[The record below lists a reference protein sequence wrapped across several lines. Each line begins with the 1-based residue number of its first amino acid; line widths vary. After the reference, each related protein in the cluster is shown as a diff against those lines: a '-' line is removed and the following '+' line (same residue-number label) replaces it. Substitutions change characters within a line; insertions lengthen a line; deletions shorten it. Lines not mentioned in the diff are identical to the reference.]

1 MIFFKQK
8 CILIQA
14 LNYHDSSDLMQLTF
28 SYLSY
33 LLFLS
38 TKYNYM
44 HVVVVFFFLL
54 WKQNAKLYMYIF
66 MFVMCHMYN
75 YVYLWY
81 SKYTF
86 EFRNMNNPWKVTSR
100 KRNLMLV
107 HRERRE
113 STKTD
118 KAGEKGLYLNLKTFY
133 YVLTMELLILFIHRH
148 SWCKSHD
155 AILSIK

>member
-44 HVVVVFFFLL
+44 HVVVVFSFFIV
-54 WKQNAKLYMYIF
+54 KTKCKI
-66 MFVMCHMYN
+66 V
-75 YVYLWY
+75 YVYI
-81 SKYTF
+81 
-86 EFRNMNNPWKVTSR
+86 
-100 KRNLMLV
+100 
-107 HRERRE
+107 
-113 STKTD
+113 
-118 KAGEKGLYLNLKTFY
+118 
-133 YVLTMELLILFIHRH
+133 YVCNVPHV
-148 SWCKSHD
+148 
-155 AILSIK
+155 